1 MRGAMLLFGK
11 RLLGVVIAC
20 VLLQPVSLASANSEL
35 FYNADFDQYP
45 TVAPAEWDFDKVE
58 AYTSSE
64 HSVTPNSLK
73 FGEVGSAAT
82 LHLRL
87 GADRQPSQLAFWA
100 KQDGVSGSSQ
110 LIIEESDNGTTWRQV
125 VQYDARVLNGQVY
138 QNELQSTTEWLR
150 FRYDKDIGNIAID
163 NVAIYGSST
172 IDTVPPT
179 AAIDSPSQYNPSAIV
194 FRATDDIGLQSLEV
208 TIETLTGEV
217 KKLCQKTSSL
227 LTDNI
232 VCDLPVLT
240 DGTYIVH
247 AKAIDGRSNETA
259 AVARQFQIDSTAPS
273 ISIQLDGTRYNPSS
287 ITVLTDAA
295 ASNVRATLSNAT
307 LTRQLIC
314 VAIEGGAACEIPKD
328 IADDTYTVKAA
339 AHDEAGNWS
348 AEATT
353 EIILDAIA
361 PGLTVGQLERQLDG
375 RYIFSGTTDDGNI
388 VQILLD
394 GKLLG
399 EAGPTLAGMWSF
411 ETTFAVASGDHE
423 VAFVQT
429 DNAGNRAQ
437 IQRTFFVII
446 PGAGGIGSLPV
457 RISPLKPVVA
467 QSATSKVT
475 VSTGVDTQPTSHGAT
490 VIKPTPAGN
499 DIVSPEKS
507 VVLAPST
514 DGWKLWNIAW
524 YWWLS
529 MLAVL
534 VVGVMGAYTLWH
546 RRKV

>member
-1 MRGAMLLFGK
+1 MRGVMLVFGK

-20 VLLQPVSLASANSEL
+20 VLLQPVTLVGASSEL
-35 FYNADFDQYP
+35 FYSTDFDQYP
-45 TVAPAEWDFDKVE
+45 TVAPVEWDFDRVE

-64 HSVTPNSLK
+64 NSVTPNSLK

-82 LHLRL
+82 LRLRL

-100 KQDGVSGSSQ
+100 KQDGASGSSQ
-110 LIIEESDNGTTWRQV
+110 LVIEESNDGTTWRQV

-172 IDTVPPT
+172 IDTAPPT
-179 AAIDSPSQYNPSAIV
+179 ATIDPPSQYNPSAIV
-194 FRATDDIGLQSLEV
+194 FRATDDIRLQSLEV

-217 KKLCQKTSSL
+217 KKICQKTSNL
-227 LTDNI
+227 QADNI

-247 AKAIDGRSNETA
+247 AKAIDASSNETA
-259 AVARQFQIDSTAPS
+259 AAARQFQIDTTAPS

-295 ASNVRATLSNAT
+295 ASNVRATLSSAT

-314 VAIEGGAACEIPKD
+314 VAIEGGAACEIPSG
-328 IADDTYTVKAA
+328 ITDDTYTVRAA

-399 EAGPTLAGMWSF
+399 EASPTQAGMWSF
-411 ETTFAVASGDHE
+411 ETTFPIIAGDHE

-437 IQRTFFVII
+437 IRRTFFVITS
-446 PGAGGIGSLPV
+446 GVGGIGSLPV

-467 QSATSKVT
+467 QSAASVT
-475 VSTGVDTQPTSHGAT
+475 ISTGVDTQPTSHGAA
-490 VIKPTPAGN
+490 VIKPTPTGN
-499 DIVSPEKS
+499 DIVSPEES
-507 VVLAPST
+507 VALAPST

-524 YWWLS
+524 YWWLG
-529 MLAVL
+529 MLTVC
-534 VVGVMGAYTLWH
+534 VVGLIGAYTLWH